1 MVQDSEIWLTYAE
14 AAEHLGIKP
23 DSVRRRAASR
33 KWKRRQ
39 GNDGLARVCI
49 PPNIVRKSA
58 PDITPDN
65 TPAIPH
71 DASALRVAALEVEV
85 REVRVQLEDVR
96 ADRDAW
102 RAQAERL
109 ASETRPAGL
118 LARLFRR

>member
-1 MVQDSEIWLTYAE
+1 MGQDSEIWMTYAE

-33 KWKRRQ
+33 KWPRRQ

-49 PPNIVRKSA
+49 PPDIVRKST
-58 PDITPDN
+58 PSITPDA
-65 TPAIPH
+65 TPAITP
-71 DASALRVAALEVEV
+71 DASAPHIAALEVEI
-85 REVRVQLEDVR
+85 REVRVQLNDVK

-109 ASETRPAGL
+109 ASETRPVGFF
-118 LARLFRR
+118 ARLFGR

>member
-1 MVQDSEIWLTYAE
+1 MGQNTEIWMTYAE

-33 KWKRRQ
+33 KWARRQ

-49 PPNIVRKSA
+49 PQDVVRKT
-58 PDITPDN
+58 TPDN
-65 TPAIPH
+65 TPDTTPAVTP
-71 DASALRVAALEVEV
+71 DTSALRIAALEVEV
-85 REVRVQLEDVR
+85 REVRVQLEELR
-96 ADRDAW
+96 SDRDAW

-118 LARLFRR
+118 FARLFGR